1 LSRTAIPATA
11 ATTYIRSTAAVSR
24 KIAEE
29 TLVVPIRGK
38 VGDLNCIFSLNSLGS
53 ELWNQMQQEFSAAE
67 LTDWVLERYDVTPE
81 VAVLD
86 VAAFLNDLESAGLIM
101 PAPQEPAAAAG
112 HRLEASTC
120 GSSPG

>member
-1 LSRTAIPATA
+1 LNRTVISAAATA
-11 ATTYIRSTAAVSR
+11 YIRSTAAVSR

-38 VGDLNCIFSLNSLGS
+38 VGDLNCIFSLNPLGS

-81 VAVLD
+81 VAASD
-86 VAAFLNDLESAGLIM
+86 VAAFLKDLESVSLIM
-101 PAPQEPAAAAG
+101 PAPQELAAAPG

>member
-1 LSRTAIPATA
+1 VSRTVISAAI
-11 ATTYIRSTAAVSR
+11 TYIRSTAAVSR

-38 VGDLNCIFSLNSLGS
+38 VGDLNCIFSLNPLGS

-67 LTDWVLERYDVTPE
+67 LTDWVLERYDVTPQ
-81 VAVLD
+81 VAALD
-86 VAAFLNDLESAGLIM
+86 VAAFLKDLESAGLIM

-120 GSSPG
+120 GTSPG